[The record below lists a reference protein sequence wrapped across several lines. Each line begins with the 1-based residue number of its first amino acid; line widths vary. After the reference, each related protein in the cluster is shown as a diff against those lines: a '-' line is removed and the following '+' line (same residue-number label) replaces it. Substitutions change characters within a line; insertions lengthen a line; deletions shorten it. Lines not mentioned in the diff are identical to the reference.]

1 MGQKTTYWT
10 LNQMPDQT
18 GRRMIV
24 TGAGS
29 GLGAIVAREFAAR
42 GAEVVLA
49 VRDLGKGEQVAEA
62 IRRAHPEARCRVDK
76 LDLADLAS
84 VDAFAARMLDD
95 DIPLDILV
103 LNAGIAN
110 QPHVVTAD
118 GIESTFATNV
128 VGHFVLT
135 DRLLPLLERGDDARV
150 VSVGS
155 NLYRRFRAD
164 LDFGDLTFG
173 HDHSP
178 SGAYVRSK
186 VATVLFATE
195 LERRLRGMGSSV
207 RSFIAHP
214 GMSTTPMHD
223 SATGILQRMVV
234 AFAHATISRDADEG
248 ALPILYAATSED
260 AQVGRF
266 IGWHSRRSDKRIW
279 SDEFVGAALD
289 VSLAQ
294 QLWTR
299 LSAVGIDEDS
309 RSLWTV

>member
-1 MGQKTTYWT
+1 MSMNTTHWT
-10 LNQMPDQT
+10 LDQMPEQT
-18 GRRMIV
+18 GRRVII
-24 TGAGS
+24 TGASS

-49 VRDLGKGEQVAEA
+49 VRDLDKGERVADA
-62 IRRAHPEARCRVDK
+62 IRVEHPEARCRVDE
-76 LDLADLAS
+76 LDLADLSS
-84 VDAFAARMLDD
+84 VGAFAARMLDD
-95 DIPLDILV
+95 DIPLDVLV

-110 QPHVVTAD
+110 QPHVVTVD

-164 LDFGDLTFG
+164 LDFSDLTFG

-178 SGAYVRSK
+178 NGAYVRSK
-186 VATVLFATE
+186 VATVLFAAE

-207 RSFIAHP
+207 RSLIAHP

-223 SATGILQRMVV
+223 SVTGILQTTAM
-234 AFAHATISRDADEG
+234 ALAHATISRDADEG
-248 ALPILYAATSED
+248 ALPILYAATSDD
-260 AQVGRF
+260 AQAGRL
-266 IGWHSRRSDKRIW
+266 IGWHLRRADKRIW
-279 SDEFVGAALD
+279 SDEFVGAGLD

-299 LSAVGIDEDS
+299 LSAVGIDADS
-309 RSLWTV
+309 RSLWTA